1 MQVTN
6 ESIEGMIQQIED
18 YVSNFT
24 PLKGD
29 LEMIECLRELLDRRR
44 REEWISVDEKLPAPY
59 KAVLWAVVHDTGADF
74 EVNQVDEHGHWI
86 VGSPANPCYWRELPS
101 APTKE
106 GAE

>member
-44 REEWISVDEKLPAPY
+44 REEWISAKHGNTLMGLSQCPDCGEFR
-59 KAVLWAVVHDTGADF
+59 G
-74 EVNQVDEHGHWI
+74 HGHE
-86 VGSPANPCYWRELPS
+86 CRPS